1 MTRVAPFGAWDS
13 PLSAA
18 HVAAASLA
26 LGGLTVDGDEVW
38 WIEGRPAE
46 EGRAV
51 LVRWRSDTG
60 PRDMI
65 APPWNAR
72 TRVHEYGGGSLAV
85 AGGIACFSHLSD
97 QRVYR
102 LDGANAPRPLTPSGS
117 WRYADGVI
125 DPRRGA
131 LIAVGEEHRDDQE
144 PRNCLVRIDLDGR
157 DAPVVLASG
166 HDFYAA
172 PRLSADGGSLAWS
185 AWRHPDMPWDASELW
200 TARVDEAGGLHEARL
215 IAGGCGE
222 SAIEPAWSPD
232 GALHWVS
239 DRSGWW
245 NLHRL
250 AGDRPAVLRPMEA
263 EFARPPWILGGAH
276 YDFLADGTILCAYYQ
291 DGRWHLGLVDPPSGV
306 LTRIP
311 VPFTDIARVRTA
323 PGGAVFLGATPTAA
337 TAVIRLDM
345 STGACSMLR
354 GAGGVPIDAAA
365 ISLPQPITFASA
377 GGRTSHGILYRPQ
390 SPDHEGPPGARPP
403 LIVRCHGGPTA
414 SAQSALDPVV
424 QFWTSRGFAL
434 LDVDYAGSS
443 GYGRDYRR
451 LLDGAWGVADVE
463 DCIAGARFAAA
474 QGWVDP
480 GALLIRGGSA
490 GGFTVL
496 CALAFHEVF
505 AAGASYFGIGDL
517 EALRRETHKF
527 ESHYDQRLIGRYPDR
542 RDLYIARSP
551 LHAAERIT
559 RPMIFFQGL
568 DDRVVPAA
576 QAEAM
581 VAALR
586 GRGLPV
592 VYVPFAGEGHGF
604 RRAESIRRALEEELA
619 FYRQVLGGR
628 VPGLSTESGRALE
641 P

>member
-18 HVAAASLA
+18 HVAAASLM
-26 LGGLTVDGDEVW
+26 LGGLTVDGDDVW

-46 EGRAV
+46 NGRAA
-51 LVRWRSDTG
+51 LVRWRSATG
-60 PRDMI
+60 PCDMI

-85 AGGIACFSHLSD
+85 AGGIACFSHLPD

-102 LDGANAPRPLTPSGS
+102 LDGANTPRPLTPAGP

-125 DPRRGA
+125 DRRRGG
-131 LIAVGEEHRDDQE
+131 LIAVGEEHRDDRE

-157 DAPVVLASG
+157 DAPAVLASG

-172 PRLSADGGSLAWS
+172 PRLSPDGGSLAWT

-200 TARVDEAGGLHEARL
+200 TAQVDEAGGLHEARL
-215 IAGGCGE
+215 IAGGHGE

-250 AGDRPAVLRPMEA
+250 VGDRPAKLRPMEA

-276 YDFLADGTILCAYYQ
+276 YDFLADGTIVCAYCQ
-291 DGRWHLGLVDPPSGV
+291 DGRWHLGVLDPRTGV
-306 LTRIP
+306 LSPIP
-311 VPFTDIARVRTA
+311 VPFTEIGRVRA
-323 PGGAVFLGATPTAA
+323 ARGGVVFLGASPTAA
-337 TAVIRLDM
+337 PAVISLDM
-345 STGACSMLR
+345 ASGACTTLPR
-354 GAGGVPIDAAA
+354 PGGMPIDPAA
-365 ISLPQPITFASA
+365 ISLPEPITFASA
-377 GGRTSHGILYRPQ
+377 GGRTSHGTLYRPQ
-390 SPDHEGPPGARPP
+390 NPDHEGPPGARPP
-403 LIVRCHGGPTA
+403 LIVRCHGGPTS
-414 SAQSALDPVV
+414 SAQSTLDLVV

-474 QGWVDP
+474 QGWVDA

-505 AAGASYFGIGDL
+505 AAGASYYGIGDL

-527 ESHYDQRLIGRYPDR
+527 ESYYDQRLIGRYPER
-542 RDLYIARSP
+542 RDLYVARSP
-551 LHAAERIT
+551 LHAADRIT

-586 GRGLPV
+586 GRGLRV

-619 FYRQVLGGR
+619 FYREVLGVGT
-628 VPGLSTESGRALE
+628 PPLSTETNRPLE

>member
-1 MTRVAPFGAWDS
+1 
-13 PLSAA
+13 
-18 HVAAASLA
+18 
-26 LGGLTVDGDEVW
+26 
-38 WIEGRPAE
+38 
-46 EGRAV
+46 
-51 LVRWRSDTG
+51 
-60 PRDMI
+60 
-65 APPWNAR
+65 
-72 TRVHEYGGGSLAV
+72 
-85 AGGIACFSHLSD
+85 
-97 QRVYR
+97 VYR
-102 LDGANAPRPLTPSGS
+102 LDGAGAPRALTPPGP
-117 WRYADGVI
+117 WRYADGVL
-125 DPRRGA
+125 DRRRGA
-131 LIAVGEEHRDDQE
+131 LITVGEEHREDRE
-144 PRNCLVRIDLDGR
+144 PRNCLVLVDLEGR

-166 HDFYAA
+166 RDFYAA
-172 PRLSADGGSLAWS
+172 PRLSPDGEALAWI

-200 TARVDEAGGLHEARL
+200 TARVDEAGSLRDARL
-215 IAGGCGE
+215 IAGGRDE
-222 SAIEPAWSPD
+222 SVIEPAWSPE
-232 GALHWVS
+232 GVLHWVS

-245 NLHRL
+245 NLHRRD
-250 AGDRPAVLRPMEA
+250 GDRAVALCSMDA

-276 YDFLADGTILCAYYQ
+276 YDFLGDGTILCAY
-291 DGRWHLGLVDPPSGV
+291 GRHARWHLGRLDPRSGV

-311 VPFTDIARVRTA
+311 VPFTEIARVRA
-323 PGGAVFLGATPTAA
+323 AAGGAVFLGATPTEPA
-337 TAVIRLDM
+337 AVIHLDAT
-345 STGACSMLR
+345 SGACSTLR
-354 GAGGVPIDAAA
+354 RAGRAPIDAAA
-365 ISLPQPITFASA
+365 VSRPEPITFASA
-377 GGRTSHGILYRPQ
+377 GGRTSHGTLYRPH
-390 SPDHEGPPGARPP
+390 SPDHEGPSGGRPP

-414 SAQSALDPVV
+414 SAPSALDPVV

-443 GYGRDYRR
+443 GYGRDYRH

-463 DCIAGARFAAA
+463 DCIAGARFAAT
-474 QGWVDP
+474 QGWADA

-505 AAGASYFGIGDL
+505 AAGASYYGIGDL

-527 ESHYDQRLIGRYPDR
+527 ESYYDQRLIGRYPER
-542 RDLYIARSP
+542 RDLYVARSP
-551 LHAAERIT
+551 LHAADRIT

-586 GRGLPV
+586 ERGLRV

-619 FYRQVLGGR
+619 FYRQVLGVGTLA
-628 VPGLSTESGRALE
+628 LSTETGRPLE

>member
-1 MTRVAPFGAWDS
+1 MSRVAPFGVWDS

-18 HVAAASLA
+18 RVAAASLM
-26 LGGLTVDGDEVW
+26 LGGLTVDGDDVW

-46 EGRAV
+46 DGRAV
-51 LVRWRSDTG
+51 LVRWRSATG
-60 PRDMI
+60 PCDMI

-85 AGGIACFSHLSD
+85 ADGIACFSHLPD

-102 LDGANAPRPLTPSGS
+102 LDGAPRPLTPPGA

-125 DPRRGA
+125 DRRRGG
-131 LIAVGEEHRDDQE
+131 LIAVGEEHRDDRE
-144 PRNCLVRIDLDGR
+144 PRNCLVRIELDGG

-172 PRLSADGGSLAWS
+172 PRLSPDGRSLAWT

-200 TARVDEAGGLHEARL
+200 IAKVDAAGCLHEARL
-215 IAGGCGE
+215 VAGGHGE
-222 SAIEPAWSPD
+222 SAIEPAWSP
-232 GALHWVS
+232 AAELHWVS

-245 NLHRL
+245 NLYRL
-250 AGDRPAVLRPMEA
+250 VGDRPAALRPMEA

-276 YDFLADGTILCAYYQ
+276 YDFLADGTIVCTYCQ
-291 DGRWHLGLVDPPSGV
+291 DGRWHLGILDPDAGV
-306 LTRIP
+306 LARVP
-311 VPFTDIARVRTA
+311 VPFTEIGRVRA
-323 PGGAVFLGATPTAA
+323 ARGGVVFLGASPTAA
-337 TAVIRLDM
+337 TAVISLDM
-345 STGACSMLR
+345 ASGACTTLR
-354 GAGGVPIDAAA
+354 QGGSVPTDPAAT
-365 ISLPQPITFASA
+365 SLPEPITFAST
-377 GGRTSHGILYRPQ
+377 GGRIAHGILYRPQ
-390 SPDHEGPPGARPP
+390 NPEHEGPPGARSP
-403 LIVRCHGGPTA
+403 LIVRCHGGPTS
-414 SAQSALDPVV
+414 SAHSALDLVV

-443 GYGRDYRR
+443 GYGRDYRH

-463 DCIAGARFAAA
+463 DCIAGARFAAS

-505 AAGASYFGIGDL
+505 AAGASYYGIADL
-517 EALRRETHKF
+517 EALRCETHKF
-527 ESHYDQRLIGRYPDR
+527 ESYYDQRLIGRYPER
-542 RDLYIARSP
+542 RDLYVARSP
-551 LHAAERIT
+551 LHAADRIT

-581 VAALR
+581 VAALHA
-586 GRGLPV
+586 RGLRV

-619 FYRQVLGGR
+619 FYRQVLGIGT
-628 VPGLSTESGRALE
+628 PALSTETNQPLE